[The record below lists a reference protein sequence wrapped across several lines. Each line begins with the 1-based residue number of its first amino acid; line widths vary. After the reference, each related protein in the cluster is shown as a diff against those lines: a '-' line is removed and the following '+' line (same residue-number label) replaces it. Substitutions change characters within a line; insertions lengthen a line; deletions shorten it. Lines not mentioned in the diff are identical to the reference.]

1 MTGEVILEVKN
12 LKTHFE
18 TDEGTVPAV
27 DGIDFTLKKGK
38 TLCVVGESG
47 CGKSVTAYTLMRL
60 IPMPP
65 GKIVAG
71 EILYKGADLVKI
83 TEREMRE
90 IRGNE
95 LAMIFQEPMTSLNPV
110 YTIGNQIMEA
120 ITLHQQVDGKEARKR
135 AIEMLIKVGIP
146 DPELRIDDYPHQ
158 MSGGMKQRVM
168 IAMALS
174 CNPEVLIADEPTT
187 ALDVTIQAQILDL
200 LQGLQKTEDMSIL
213 MITHDLA
220 VVAEIADEVLVMYA
234 SKVVEKAEVGELFK
248 NPKHPYTKGLLKAI
262 PQLGQRVDRLNEIKG
277 QVPKPQDYPVGCHFA
292 DRCPDVKDEC
302 RKAEPKTIEVS
313 KDHFVACVLYGEAQA

>member
-1 MTGEVILEVKN
+1 MTDEVVLEVKN
-12 LKTHFE
+12 LKTHFF
-18 TDEGTVPAV
+18 TDDGVVPAV
-27 DGIDFTLKKGK
+27 DGVDFSLKKGK

-47 CGKSVTAYTLMRL
+47 CGKSVMAYTLMRL

-65 GKIVAG
+65 GKIMAG
-71 EILYKGADLVKI
+71 EILYKGQDLVKM
-83 TEREMRE
+83 TEKEMRE

-110 YTIGNQIMEA
+110 YTVGNQIIEA
-120 ITLHQQVDGKEARKR
+120 IVLHQNVSAAEARTR
-135 AIEMLIKVGIP
+135 AIAMLKKVGIP
-146 DPELRIDDYPHQ
+146 DSDRRVDEYPHQ

-187 ALDVTIQAQILDL
+187 ALDVTIQSQILDL
-200 LQGLQKTEDMSIL
+200 LQDLQKKEDMSIL

-220 VVAEIADEVLVMYA
+220 VVAEVADEVVVMYA
-234 SKVVEKAEVGELFK
+234 SKVVEKAPVAEIFN
-248 NPKHPYTKGLLKAI
+248 NPQHPYTKGLLKAI
-262 PQLGQRVDRLNEIKG
+262 PQLGQRVERLNEIKG

-292 DRCPDVKDEC
+292 DRCPEAKDICREKQPATINVSDV
-302 RKAEPKTIEVS
+302 
-313 KDHFVACVLYGEAQA
+313 HQVACVLYDEAAQ